1 MACQNEKIR
10 WLHNQIQDW
19 VRLGIIDAACGESI
33 GKLYPP
39 QKSSRSWALLI
50 FSGLGAVIIGLGVI
64 LLFAYNWDKMDKFAK
79 LATVFGSLILAHL
92 AGVSFFTMT
101 ERFKGLGESLC
112 LLGTM
117 LFGAGIWLVAQIYHI
132 EEHFPNAFLFWGL
145 GAFLM
150 AWAMPSVIQ
159 AALAAVLFGLFAIM
173 EGSEFR
179 TAVPYVFLFLLLLL
193 PLAYKKQSWFL
204 LSVILLSA
212 ACSILFMTIT
222 LQHSEMIV
230 FHSLLSI
237 FIFYTA
243 VGLLH
248 QKSAKF
254 EKFSTVYCFIG
265 IAGYLL
271 MLFILSFDEIS
282 REILEHPLPLKIDA
296 IFYWLTPFALSIVLW
311 LGVIREI
318 FKKTLIKYYSHDLLL
333 MPVLLI
339 FLCSYSF
346 SITRCFDWPVI
357 GVFNLL
363 FLVHCLMMMAKGCID
378 VKLNQVIV
386 GSLLLA
392 ALVVARFFDFFE
404 SLAVRGTVFVI
415 VGVLIFSQGFF
426 YIKSKKK
433 KALQENKC
441 ESC

>member
-1 MACQNEKIR
+1 MACQNEKIS
-10 WLHNQIQDW
+10 WLHSQIQDW

-33 GKLYPP
+33 TKLYPP

-50 FSGLGAVIIGLGVI
+50 FSGLGAVVIGLGVI

-92 AGVSFFTMT
+92 AGVSIFTMT

-132 EEHFPNAFLFWGL
+132 EEHFPNAFLFWGM

-150 AWAMPSVIQ
+150 AWAMPSLIQ
-159 AALAAVLFGLFAIM
+159 AALAAVLFALFAIM
-173 EGSEFR
+173 EGSAFS
-179 TAVPYVFLFLLLLL
+179 TAVPYVFIFLLLLL
-193 PLAYKKQSWFL
+193 PLAYRKRSSFL
-204 LSVILLSA
+204 LAVILLSA
-212 ACSILFMTIT
+212 ACSILPMTSSYS
-222 LQHSEMIV
+222 QQAMMV
-230 FHSLLSI
+230 FFALLGI

-243 VGLLH
+243 AGLVH
-248 QKSAKF
+248 QKFSGF
-254 EKFSTVYCFIG
+254 ENFSSVYCFIG

-271 MLFILSFDEIS
+271 MLFILSFDDAS
-282 REILEHPLPLKIDA
+282 REILKHPLPLKMNIA
-296 IFYWLTPFALSIVLW
+296 FYWLLPFALSIVGW
-311 LGVIREI
+311 LAAGVVLVK
-318 FKKTLIKYYSHDLLL
+318 KKTLKFYSHDLLL

-363 FLVHCLMMMAKGCID
+363 FLVHCLMMMAKGCMD
-378 VKLNQVIV
+378 VKLIRVIA

-392 ALVVARFFDFFE
+392 ALVTARFFDFFE

-433 KALQENKC
+433 KSLQESKC

>member
-1 MACQNEKIR
+1 MACQNEKIQ
-10 WLHNQIQDW
+10 WLHSQIQDW

-33 GKLYPP
+33 GNLYPP
-39 QKSSRSWALLI
+39 QKPSRSWAMLI

-64 LLFAYNWDKMDKFAK
+64 LLFAYNWDKMGKFAK
-79 LATVFGSLILAHL
+79 LGVVFGSLILTYL
-92 AGVSFFTMT
+92 IGISLFVRSQQ
-101 ERFKGLGESLC
+101 FKGIGEALC

-132 EEHFPNAFLFWGL
+132 EEHFPNAFLFWGI

-159 AALAAVLFGLFAIM
+159 ASLAAVLFALFAIM

-179 TAVPYVFLFLLLLL
+179 TAVPYVFIFLLLLL

-204 LSVILLSA
+204 LAVILLSA
-212 ACSILFMTIT
+212 ACSILFMVVSFH
-222 LQHSEMIV
+222 HSAMIV
-230 FHSLLSI
+230 FYSLLCI
-237 FIFYTA
+237 FTLYIA

-248 QKSAKF
+248 QKNAKF

-265 IAGYLL
+265 MAGYLL
-271 MLFILSFDEIS
+271 MLFILSFDEVS
-282 REILEHPLPLKIDA
+282 REILDHPLSLKIDVV
-296 IFYWLTPFALSIVLW
+296 FYWLTPFVFSIVLW
-311 LGVIREI
+311 LGVIREV
-318 FKKTLIKYYSHDLLL
+318 FKKTLVKYYSHDLLL
-333 MPVLLI
+333 MPILLV
-339 FLCSYSF
+339 FLCSYSL

-357 GVFNLL
+357 AAFNLI
-363 FLVHCLMMMAKGCID
+363 FLIHCLMMMAKGCMD
-378 VKLNQVIV
+378 VKLSRVIV

-404 SLAVRGTVFVI
+404 SLAVRGAVFVV

-441 ESC
+441 ENS